1 MNLLTHSRMTS
12 FRACPRRHYLRFELG
27 LSREEKSSA
36 MNVGR
41 AFHEILDAR
50 QKEIAPKIEE
60 IDKYDLATTAAMIV
74 VYDEVHEPLNIMQSE
89 LSFNL
94 PLVHLKTN
102 AESRVWRWAGVLDAI
117 VWDASRMALVERK
130 TTTRDIAPGSD
141 YWQMVMRDQQISQ
154 YVLAARKLGW
164 PVQTV
169 IYDVVR
175 RPINR
180 PKLATPLDKRKYKK
194 DGTLYASHRET
205 DETSE
210 DFARRLAEIMRADPE
225 KYFQRIEIPRLE
237 GDLNQTAEDQWMLQ
251 RMIRRA
257 QLKNEWPRNPGSCL
271 MPYKC
276 PFLNICDRA
285 DLERVTPEGYTR
297 LENVHPELKE
307 AS

>member
-50 QKEIAPKIEE
+50 QKETAPKIEE

-74 VYDEVHEPLNIMQSE
+74 VYDEVYEPLNIMQSE

-117 VWDASRMALVERK
+117 VWDASGMALVERK
-130 TTTRDIAPGSD
+130 TTTRDIAPGGD

-180 PKLATPLDKRKYKK
+180 PKLATPPDKRKYKK

-210 DFARRLAEIMRADPE
+210 DFAKRLAEIMRADPE

-237 GDLNQTAEDQWMLQ
+237 DDLNQTAEDQWMLQ

-276 PFLNICDRA
+276 PFLNICDRR
-285 DLERVTPEGYTR
+285 DLETVTPEGYTR